1 MTPFYK
7 FILIKDFN
15 VLVLYE
21 FQIQGATYMIFLVTS
36 INNYAIWAYFNQS
49 C

>member
-15 VLVLYE
+15 VLVLHE

-36 INNYAIWAYFNQS
+36 ICNMGLF
-49 C
+49 